1 MSQHW
6 DYLTAKDNQRQVIVW
21 TVAVVTLPAA
31 GAFLWWLSEK
41 GYNNLAPYRVSLA
54 HKPTPMKQSLPLVAK
69 YACHWHLFS
78 DRFVLYSINID
89 QAPFQATLRGCWQD
103 MLTDAAVRPLLDCL
117 QHQASCL
124 GKAFTH
130 VCTAQDANPS
140 ECIWMAALI

>member
-1 MSQHW
+1 MVALGKGLQQPSSIQSKSGSQAHA
-6 DYLTAKDNQRQVIVW
+6 YEAVHASCRKVCMPLASVQQR
-21 TVAVVTLPAA
+21 
-31 GAFLWWLSEK
+31 FL
-41 GYNNLAPYRVSLA
+41 
-54 HKPTPMKQSLPLVAK
+54 
-69 YACHWHLFS
+69 
-78 DRFVLYSINID
+78 LYSINID

-124 GKAFTH
+124 GKAFIH